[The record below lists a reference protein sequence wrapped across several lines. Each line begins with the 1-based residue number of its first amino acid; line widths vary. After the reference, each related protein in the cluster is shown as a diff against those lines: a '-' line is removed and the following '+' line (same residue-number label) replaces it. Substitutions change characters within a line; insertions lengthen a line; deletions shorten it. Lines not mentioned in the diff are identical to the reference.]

1 MHNFQF
7 EVNDCT
13 LSFSSVQSLH
23 KSKII
28 HESPV
33 DKQTEFLKFSC
44 KVVFWGEKISVSI
57 EMK

>member
-44 KVVFWGEKISVSI
+44 KVVSGERKLVFP
-57 EMK
+57 